1 MMTTHEAVLERFK
14 SKFDTVKHPLLLEY
28 IKHWLFNNQ
37 FLDMSEDDMYEAIR
51 TSVGM
56 KMYLEIREIPEDD
69 DQFI

>member
-1 MMTTHEAVLERFK
+1 MISPTHEAVLERYK
-14 SKFDTVKHPLLLEY
+14 AKFNTVKHPLLLEY

-37 FLDMSEDDMYEAIR
+37 YLVMSEDEMYEAIR

-69 DQFI
+69 D